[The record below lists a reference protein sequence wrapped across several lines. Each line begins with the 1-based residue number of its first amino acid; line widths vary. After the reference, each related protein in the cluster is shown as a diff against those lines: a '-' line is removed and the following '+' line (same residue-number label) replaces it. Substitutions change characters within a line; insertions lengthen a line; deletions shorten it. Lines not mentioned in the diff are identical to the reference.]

1 MMKSTL
7 RNTVMSCCMG
17 ILFLILHSQVLA
29 CFPVPPEEAWGKS
42 SKGDFE
48 YRIMNQTGEFT
59 VYAAKDKVTPLW
71 QVEVPKYSPFFSQ
84 IFLSDCGQIMIH
96 VRGNN
101 YQMSKL
107 DDTAVHV
114 FKNDG
119 TFCRIPAKAFI
130 DNFVVQ
136 EPTPHI
142 SISPPRYSWLARVKE
157 VKPDSFTILNAK
169 NEEKTVLLNS
179 LKMEALAKGT

>member
-1 MMKSTL
+1 MMRSTL
-7 RNTVMSCCMG
+7 RATVMSCCMG
-17 ILFLILHSQVLA
+17 SLFLILHSQVLA
-29 CFPVPPEEAWGKS
+29 CFAAPMEEAWGKS
-42 SKGDFE
+42 SEGQFE
-48 YRIMNQTGEFT
+48 YRRMNRTGELT
-59 VYAAKDKVTPLW
+59 VYAAKDKATPLW
-71 QVEVPKYSPFFSQ
+71 QVKVPEFSALFSQ

-96 VRGNN
+96 VRGN
-101 YQMSKL
+101 YMMSKL

-130 DNFVVQ
+130 DTFVVQ

-157 VKPDSFTILNAK
+157 VKTDSFTILNAK

-179 LKMEALAKGT
+179 LKMEALAKGK